1 MSTELH
7 DHPEASIGSL
17 MGGIVDDFRD
27 LVRQELLLA
36 REQIAEDLRKTREAS
51 LVWGLGIGAFFL
63 GGFSFC
69 LMLANLLHSVTSHGN
84 TDPAA
89 IPMWACYGIVG
100 FLLTIGGVVGVVA
113 GQKRFDS
120 IHLVDNQID
129 KAVKEISND

>member
-1 MSTELH
+1 MSTAVQ

-27 LVRQELLLA
+27 LMRQELLLA
-36 REQIAEDLRKTREAS
+36 REQIAEDLRKTKEAS

-63 GGFSFC
+63 SGFAFC
-69 LMLANLLHSVTSHGN
+69 LMVANLLHSLTSPGSG
-84 TDPAA
+84 DPAS
-89 IPMWACYGIVG
+89 IPMWGCYGIVG
-100 FLLTIGGVVGVVA
+100 VLLTIGGVVGVVA

-129 KAVKEISND
+129 KAVKEISHD